1 MTIEEL
7 KKEYQSVRAPSTA
20 MTEAVGRFEFHHTQ
34 GRRGGI
40 PLPAWSLVALIV
52 FGIVMVP
59 KMMEQASEAAQ
70 LGTELSL
77 TELTMPVGP
86 AMPSM
91 TSVSTPSGAAFVVPQ
106 NQTSFSP
113 ALLPTLSLKMETI

>member
-1 MTIEEL
+1 
-7 KKEYQSVRAPSTA
+7 

-34 GRRGGI
+34 GRRGVI